1 MRVLPI
7 APVLSAVA
15 VLTLALT
22 VGCTGDDNTLPLLP
36 SDAST
41 DATQKD
47 GSARDAPTVKL
58 DAGEDASGSEGWRF
72 EPGADAVEATQPDTS
87 GETTAGD
94 ASDSG

>member
-1 MRVLPI
+1 MRFLGNV
-7 APVLSAVA
+7 PVAFAVG

-22 VGCTGDDNTLPLLP
+22 VGCTGDDNSLPLLP
-36 SDAST
+36 SDGST

-47 GSARDAPTVKL
+47 GAARDAAFAKP
-58 DAGEDASGSEGWRF
+58 DAREDASGPEGTMF
-72 EPGADAVEATQPDTS
+72 DSGADAVEAQPDTS